1 MFNLAQFEEQFWNL
15 TFFKLCS
22 THLKA
27 QDSER
32 IKLLN
37 LKDSYEKKEI
47 EWNKQSSELR
57 GQLIE
62 LSESNVSELPN
73 IVSEID
79 DFDTKPMNF

>member
-1 MFNLAQFEEQFWNL
+1 M
-15 TFFKLCS
+15 
-22 THLKA
+22 KA

-32 IKLLN
+32 VKLLN

-73 IVSEID
+73 IVSKND
-79 DFDTKPMNF
+79 DFDTEVTNFFIYIELNRRNLSDKIWN

>member
-1 MFNLAQFEEQFWNL
+1 M
-15 TFFKLCS
+15 
-22 THLKA
+22 
-27 QDSER
+27 
-32 IKLLN
+32 N

-73 IVSEID
+73 IIPN
-79 DFDTKPMNF
+79 DFDNKLMNLYCELNRRNLSDKIWN